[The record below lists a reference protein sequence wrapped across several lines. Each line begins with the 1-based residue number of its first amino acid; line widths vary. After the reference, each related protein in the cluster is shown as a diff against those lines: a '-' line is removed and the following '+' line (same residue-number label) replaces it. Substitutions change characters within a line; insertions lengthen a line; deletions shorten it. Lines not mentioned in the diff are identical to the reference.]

1 MRNDGEYFF
10 LCLLGA
16 SFWFISFSLCVC
28 VRERERELSAMTTI
42 SLAKDCLLL
51 FARLDFV
58 LRLVSGGSYNSGAPS
73 SLYEFLRQSIYCH
86 NCDCGDQLE
95 CMEF

>member
-1 MRNDGEYFF
+1 MEDAAC

-16 SFWFISFSLCVC
+16 SFWFISFGLCVC
-28 VRERERELSAMTTI
+28 ERQREMSAMTTI

-51 FARLDFV
+51 FARLAFM
-58 LRLVSGGSYNSGAPS
+58 LRFVSGGSSNSGAPS
-73 SLYEFLRQSIYCH
+73 SLYEFQRESIYCH
-86 NCDCGDQLE
+86 NCDRGYQLE